1 MHHYYMCHSY
11 MSLLHV
17 SLLHV
22 FLSMTVS
29 LLYVSPWLC
38 HSYMCH
44 SYMCHYYMCLSSWL
58 CSFIP
63 STWFLKINFPKKRN
77 RQEGIGTSSPFTM
90 CVTRSLSAVAFPSIQ
105 EEVRKVYLC
114 WEGKYMSLS
123 GFLEVQT
130 ITYDDRHC
138 AHFLWRWSSEL
149 LAEWRGRKNSLGKGY
164 SVLAI
169 NKMWNIWD
177 RIADVVR
184 SKLDLYSI
192 HRNRKS

>member
-1 MHHYYMCHSY
+1 MCHSY
-11 MSLLHV
+11 MC
-17 SLLHV
+17 
-22 FLSMTVS
+22 LSYMCFS
-29 LLYVSPWLC
+29 SWLCHSYVSPWLC
-38 HSYMCH
+38 HS
-44 SYMCHYYMCLSSWL
+44 YMCLSSWL

-63 STWFLKINFPKKRN
+63 STWFLKMNIPKERN
-77 RQEGIGTSSPFTM
+77 RQEGIGNSSPLIM

-105 EEVRKVYLC
+105 EEAIKVHLC
-114 WEGKYMSLS
+114 WKGKYMSFLS
-123 GFLEVQT
+123 GFPEVQT
-130 ITYDDRHC
+130 ITYDDRPC
-138 AHFLWRWSSEL
+138 AYFLWRWSSEV

-192 HRNRKS
+192 YRSRKTWKSGSRV